1 MRLSGIGANSSLL
14 NTAAIN
20 QKVSR
25 GNPDNTAQAGPLI
38 QLGNRDSLFIS
49 GQGKKESIIQQLM
62 NQKQLIQESKNAEM
76 KRGLE
81 GGYVNQDKI
90 DEYDEQL
97 EMIDKQIAEATA
109 KQAEEEGEEGTRV
122 PGRDQEMTRKEYEQR
137 KMADIMN
144 LSSGITQAE
153 IISSTKAKLDGEA
166 RVLKAEIK
174 SDGGNASE
182 SKLDRLAEIEAKSSD
197 LLEQVGDTITEASQ
211 SDGESADIVLSE
223 EKTGEENPE
232 F

>member
-20 QKVSR
+20 QKVNR
-25 GNPDNTAQAGPLI
+25 GNPDNTPQAGPLI
-38 QLGNRDSLFIS
+38 QPGNRDSLFIS

-81 GGYVNQDKI
+81 DGYVNQDKI

-109 KQAEEEGEEGTRV
+109 KQAEDEGEEGTRV
-122 PGRDQEMTRKEYEQR
+122 PGRDQEMTREEYDQR
-137 KMADIMN
+137 RMADLMD
-144 LSSGITQAE
+144 LSSGMTQAE
-153 IISSTKAKLDGEA
+153 IISSTKTKLDGEA

-182 SKLDRLAEIEAKSSD
+182 SKLDRLAKIEAKSSD
-197 LLEQVGDTITEASQ
+197 LLAQAGDTIAKADP
-211 SDGESADIVLSE
+211 SDRASADIVPAE
-223 EKTGEENPE
+223 EEAGEEDPE

>member
-122 PGRDQEMTRKEYEQR
+122 PGRDQEMTREEYEQR
-137 KMADIMN
+137 KMANIMN

-153 IISSTKAKLDGEA
+153 IISSTKTKLDGEA

-174 SDGGNASE
+174 SE